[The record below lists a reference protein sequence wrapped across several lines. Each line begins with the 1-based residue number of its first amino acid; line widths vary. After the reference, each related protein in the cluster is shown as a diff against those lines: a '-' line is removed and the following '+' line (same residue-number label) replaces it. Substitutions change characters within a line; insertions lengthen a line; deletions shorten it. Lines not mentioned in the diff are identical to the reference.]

1 MVNEKTQKYKSIK
14 KQNLVKIKKT
24 PKKILTKKL
33 KHDLQNA
40 FCCKY
45 SINKIY
51 GRHRIR
57 PMEKTNPGSTK
68 SDHK

>member
-33 KHDLQNA
+33 KHDL
-40 FCCKY
+40 
-45 SINKIY
+45 
-51 GRHRIR
+51 
-57 PMEKTNPGSTK
+57 
-68 SDHK
+68 